1 MDAEFKKTGRLA
13 EYLRTLKKATKSDDI
28 PGTVLAYLDEICPVS
43 GCGRKLKLKKCCGNK
58 QRKECICGYK
68 EIDIISNSI

>member
-1 MDAEFKKTGRLA
+1 MGAEFKKTGRLA

>member
-1 MDAEFKKTGRLA
+1 VGEKSEKKVSIA
-13 EYLRTLKKATKSDDI
+13 EYLKTLKKVSKSDDI

-68 EIDIISNSI
+68 EIDTANNSI